1 MFQPSYCLVFYMRC
15 LWWGRIRSGM
25 TWPADGDLKRSSCE
39 WPVAGT
45 QQSGGWCVSPEIQ
58 GAGIWAST
66 NVRLSRKHL
75 SWDQN
80 DMIVFTPG
88 VIVLTLHPHLP
99 LWSSERQSNLLHIT
113 QLTRSNASCLPAQG
127 CFLYAS
133 LYVISFMSILV
144 KGPMAHISVN
154 TLIKDLG
161 TLPTE

>member
-1 MFQPSYCLVFYMRC
+1 MRC

-66 NVRLSRKHL
+66 NVPLSRKHL

-127 CFLYAS
+127 CFLYDLVICYFIYVYTCERANGTYFCKHFNKGFGYIANRIEVTALCIS
-133 LYVISFMSILV
+133 L
-144 KGPMAHISVN
+144 
-154 TLIKDLG
+154 
-161 TLPTE
+161 